1 MIKTV
6 IDPRQVF
13 SDTVI
18 PLWLGAGKT
27 AGNLV
32 LGATGEALR
41 GLGGM
46 FEPTEEQLRQQ
57 REFYRQT
64 AEFLGLPAGVT
75 FYEPPEPNALTKA
88 GRYLLGLNGQVQ
100 GNVAQAR
107 DDLLGDRQGLYTK
120 AAEGV
125 GAMLIP
131 FLLGRGG
138 TGIKTI
144 AEAAS
149 ETGEFATQMHTHG
162 KEDGSA
168 SMKNF
173 LANLALNAGLEALP
187 EGSDLLK
194 LYDEAR
200 EWTPLQKII
209 ADFGKEMLEQLA
221 VQEPVQRVIQ
231 EASDGQGDFAEN
243 MRNGLREI
251 PNRVYDVW
259 TGR

>member
-1 MIKTV
+1 MTRT
-6 IDPRQVF
+6 IDTSRLLG
-13 SDTVI
+13 DTVI

-41 GLGGM
+41 GLGSY

-57 REFYRQT
+57 RELYRQS
-64 AEFLGLPAGVT
+64 AQFFRLPEGVT
-75 FYEPPEPNALTKA
+75 FYEPPEPNALTTA

-100 GNVAQAR
+100 DSVEQAR
-107 DDLLGDRQGLYTK
+107 DDLLGDRQGVYTK
-120 AAEGV
+120 AMEGV

-131 FLLGRGG
+131 FLLGRSGM
-138 TGIKTI
+138 GIKAL

-149 ETGEFATQMHTHG
+149 ETGDFATQMHSQG
-162 KEDGSA
+162 KDA
-168 SMKNF
+168 STSLKNF

-194 LYDEAR
+194 MYDGAR
-200 EWTPLQKII
+200 DWTPLQKII

-231 EASDGQGDFAEN
+231 DASQEQGGFAEN
-243 MRNGLREI
+243 MSNELRKL
-251 PNRVYDVW
+251 PNKVYEVW